1 MQPER
6 LADGSAD
13 SIAFHTVAGHFDRNC
28 QAESG
33 CAMFIELQ
41 RDAEKRGAKAPT
53 ARMNSV
59 ELRLAADTSLGG
71 QGVTNAIRGAGNQ
84 WPTV

>member
-1 MQPER
+1 
-6 LADGSAD
+6 
-13 SIAFHTVAGHFDRNC
+13 
-28 QAESG
+28 
-33 CAMFIELQ
+33 MFIELQ